1 LREQLIMATLAND
14 SFHREDGTIDHS
26 NTTPRAANGTAH
38 KLGPKANQGAI
49 NAGLRALDRSG
60 KPCRKW
66 QKGNFKL
73 KSFTGVVWELP
84 RWKAP
89 PKTRA
94 EGISEESASGDS
106 SKENKENSQME
117 SEKSEKSN
125 NAGVDIEM
133 GSTGNLVSSPAPSL
147 PPSSAPTA
155 PAAPAVPSTP
165 TVTASA

>member
-1 LREQLIMATLAND
+1 MIKETIANNL
-14 SFHREDGTIDHS
+14 SNREDGSIDHS
-26 NTTPRAANGTAH
+26 STAPRAANGTAH

-66 QKGNFKL
+66 QKGTFKV
-73 KSFTGVVWELP
+73 KSFTGVTWELP

-89 PKTRA
+89 PKIRL
-94 EGISEESASGDS
+94 EGTSEGSASGDS

-125 NAGVDIEM
+125 NAGIDVEM
-133 GSTGNLVSSPAPSL
+133 ASTGNLVSSPAPSL
-147 PPSSAPTA
+147 PQSSAPTA
-155 PAAPAVPSTP
+155 VASATPATP
-165 TVTASA
+165 TVAASA